1 MCLALLLL
9 ESLINASSLI
19 SRIKPL
25 QKEQFFIMSSS
36 KSRNSNY
43 YKTIPNGSTEFFKF
57 FMIWNCF
64 VFDYY
69 SSIIFKM
76 LQ

>member
-1 MCLALLLL
+1 MPVVLLAEL
-9 ESLINASSLI
+9 
-19 SRIKPL
+19 KFL

-43 YKTIPNGSTEFFKF
+43 YKTIPNGIVPNFFKF

-69 SSIIFKM
+69 SKYIMF
-76 LQ
+76 